1 MRKYQIRVLSLT
13 DTTITTCPP
22 NYFLC
27 PDHRCIYNSYVCDG
41 DQDCLDGSDE
51 KDCGRNLWNLAHH
64 CVVFHSYHMQCSGIL
79 CTLEFVCASYQF
91 ACASGDQCVSSSYR
105 CDGVFDCRD
114 HSDEQGCRKFTIDHT
129 SPIKKKHLEGLDLIL
144 EAHFSAHLHP

>member
-1 MRKYQIRVLSLT
+1 MQTFVEIIGGESDKRNVLSLT
-13 DTTITTCPP
+13 DSVITTCPP

-27 PDHRCIYNSYVCDG
+27 PDHRCIYITAVCDG

-51 KDCGRNLWNLAHH
+51 KDCGRNDNFKMNLPKKKTLPHFPSS
-64 CVVFHSYHMQCSGIL
+64 C
-79 CTLEFVCASYQF
+79 LEFSCASYEF

-114 HSDEQGCRKFTIDHT
+114 HSDEQDCRKLAT
-129 SPIKKKHLEGLDLIL
+129 LINPV
-144 EAHFSAHLHP
+144 HSKVNCVSCVDK